1 MEVLNEAYF
10 KAKCQGSLTA
20 YILTLTCDIV
30 YAVNIVD
37 RGVVITVGVI
47 VSKSEIQQKGFNY
60 PFQLRNGV
68 KFDDQSV
75 AQEIKVTVRTRD
87 VIVMA
92 THGLFDNA
100 HDVELEKLVRDGLV
114 DLHELGT
121 FSMMLARKIAEY
133 TLQKVKAFIH
143 LLP

>member
-10 KAKCQGSLTA
+10 KEKCQGSLTA
-20 YILTLTCDIV
+20 DISTLTCDIV

-37 RGVVITVGVI
+37 REVVITVGL
-47 VSKSEIQQKGFNY
+47 G
-60 PFQLRNGV
+60 NGV
-68 KFDDQSV
+68 KFDDPSV
-75 AQEIKVTVRTRD
+75 AQEITVRSRG

-114 DLHELGT
+114 ICMNWEH
-121 FSMMLARKIAEY
+121 F
-133 TLQKVKAFIH
+133 Q
-143 LLP
+143 